1 MPEDAPRERRHP
13 RTGHGVTTI
22 DFYFNAPDRLQIAC
36 RLAGKAHA
44 QRKRLL
50 IYAPQ
55 AETAQRIDRLL
66 WTWPATGFVPHCFAH
81 DALAE
86 ETPVLIASDA
96 VAPQAGE
103 LLLNLGESCPPH
115 FERFERLLEVVG
127 QDDEARRQARER
139 YRYYRDRGYPI
150 RNHDLTTREKT
161 RGD

>member
-1 MPEDAPRERRHP
+1 M
-13 RTGHGVTTI
+13 TTI
-22 DFYFNAPDRLQIAC
+22 DFYFNAADRMQIAC

-55 AETAQRIDRLL
+55 PETAQRIDRLL

-81 DALAE
+81 DALAA
-86 ETPVLIASDA
+86 ETPVLIVSDA
-96 VAPQAGE
+96 AAPEAGE
-103 LLLNLGESCPPH
+103 LLLNLDTGCPPH

-127 QDDEARRQARER
+127 QDDDARRLARER

-150 RNHDLTTREKT
+150 RNHDLTAREKT
-161 RGD
+161 RGE